1 MVSVRPIRS
10 EEDYEEALARIGDLL
25 NELSGPDGQIEDE
38 DHPSRVELDV
48 LTDLVEVYESK
59 TVPMEFPSAIEAIE
73 FRMDQAGFTRRNLIP
88 FIGSSAKVSEV
99 LSGKRPITMSM
110 ARALHRHLGIPADVL
125 LQEPGASIPDD
136 IPDIEWTRFP
146 LKAMAKAG
154 WIPNVPN
161 LRDRAEDLIS
171 GLMERAGG
179 RAFAAAPLYRK
190 NDSRRINAKT
200 DDYALRA
207 WCWKVLAQAREK
219 QTDAKYQK
227 GVATPQLLRQIAQL
241 SVLEDGPI
249 QARELLAQ
257 CGIGLEHAN
266 HLPKTHLDGAALRLP
281 DGRPVIGLTLR
292 YDRIDNFWFTLVHEL
307 AHIGL
312 HFDDCDEETGFVDD
326 HSLRG
331 VESSG
336 SDKTEQEA
344 DQWAQNALIPP
355 EIWGDDAI
363 MEDPGPMAV
372 LQMASQARVHPA
384 IVAGRIR
391 YESGN
396 YRLLSQFVGTGE
408 VRRQFEATGVKM
420 ANRSETAH
428 D

>member
-10 EEDYEEALARIGDLL
+10 EEDYEEALARIADLMD
-25 NELSGPDGQIEDE
+25 ELSGSEGQIEDP
-38 DHPSRVELDV
+38 DHPSRIELDV

-59 TVPMEFPSAIEAIE
+59 TVPWNSPPQLKPLSSVW
-73 FRMDQAGFTRRNLIP
+73 TRRGSRAATCVP

-146 LKAMAKAG
+146 LKSMAKAG
-154 WIPNVPN
+154 WIPDVPN
-161 LRDRAEDLIS
+161 LRDRAEEFIS
-171 GLMERAGG
+171 RLMEDAGG

-219 QTDAKYQK
+219 QTEAKYQT
-227 GVATPQLLRQIAQL
+227 GIATPQLLRQIAQL
-241 SVLEDGPI
+241 SVLQDGPV

-257 CGIGLEHAN
+257 YGIGLEHVN

-292 YDRIDNFWFTLVHEL
+292 YDRIDNFWYTLEHEL

-355 EIWGDDAI
+355 EVWRDGVI
-363 MEDPGPMAV
+363 MEDPGPIAV
-372 LQMASQARVHPA
+372 MQMASQARVHPA
-384 IVAGRIR
+384 VVAGRIR

-408 VRRQFEATGVKM
+408 VRRQFEG
-420 ANRSETAH
+420 